1 MDATVIHLLLCKS
14 QLTKRTLH
22 RALMP
27 LIPIKHWATVTKELL
42 VVLEP
47 SARAPGHSTEQ
58 HAVLVLMDL
67 TLSYNVASMTPRLI
81 KAAARQLVLRNS
93 LEHVEAFGL
102 ERRSVSLAGRA
113 GMQESEKLAGG
124 CTSSRVDS

>member
-27 LIPIKHWATVTKELL
+27 LIPIKHWATVTMELL

-58 HAVLVLMDL
+58 LAVLVLMDL